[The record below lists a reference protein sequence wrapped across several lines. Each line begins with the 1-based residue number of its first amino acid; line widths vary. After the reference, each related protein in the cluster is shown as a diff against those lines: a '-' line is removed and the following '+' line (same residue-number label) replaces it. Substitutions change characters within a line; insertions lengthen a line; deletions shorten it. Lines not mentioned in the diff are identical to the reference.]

1 MSARPAAFWSAVLLC
16 LACGSAHA
24 ATITLNPDNYNQ
36 GFQPVKDAG
45 LFASSSS
52 ALSGNGSVTPLYTA
66 ITYEYDFVRQAAVYL
81 PGSAEPML
89 DVATA
94 MQLQLSSN
102 PYGQVPRYARSA
114 EASASV
120 LNFTL
125 QVDDSQVATGTPVT
139 LAVEYRSFTEVVG
152 AGSAT
157 VGFTLRRLSGGTIVG
172 ATQVQIGDFAQPA
185 HLDSDG
191 QIVAASIGTNRSGS
205 VGAFGAGGQWVET
218 PFTPDDGGRLQVLAR
233 AGEVLSLNL
242 YASAG
247 ALATYDGAAGV
258 AIDNAQASA
267 ILDPFITVAAS
278 DPNAGVVRIL
288 NGLSGAE
295 YTRMD
300 WGGYLPQL
308 APVPEPASGLLWLA
322 GFATLLARRPVGR
335 GTCR

>member
-1 MSARPAAFWSAVLLC
+1 MPACAAAFCAAVLLC
-16 LACGSAHA
+16 FGCGSAYA

-36 GFQPVKDAG
+36 GFQPVAGAG
-45 LFASSSS
+45 LFAASSS
-52 ALSGNGSVTPLYTA
+52 ALSGSGSVTPLYTA
-66 ITYEYDFVRQAAVYL
+66 ITYEYDFARQAAVYL

-94 MQLQLSSN
+94 VHLQLTSN

-114 EASASV
+114 DASASV
-120 LNFTL
+120 LNYTL
-125 QVDDSQVATGTPVT
+125 LVDDSQVATGTPVT

-152 AGSAT
+152 AGNAAVS
-157 VGFTLRRLSGGTIVG
+157 FSLRRLSGGTIVG
-172 ATQVQIGDFAQPA
+172 ATQIQIGDFAQPA

-191 QIVAASIGTNRSGS
+191 QIVAASVGTNRNGS
-205 VGAFGAGGQWVET
+205 VGAFGADGQWVET
-218 PFTPDDGGRLQVLAR
+218 HFTPGDGGRLQVLAR

-242 YASAG
+242 YAGAA

-267 ILDPFITVAAS
+267 ILDPFISVVAS

-288 NGLSGAE
+288 NVLSGAE

-322 GFATLLARRPVGR
+322 GFATLLARRPVAR
-335 GTCR
+335 GTCG